1 MTIVKER
8 DRGLNT
14 PVTFRVPLP
23 PSVNALYRNV
33 PGRGRV
39 KTPKYSAWIKS
50 AGWEV
55 ISQRPAK
62 LSGSYSVKYSLCRP
76 DNRRRDAENYIK
88 ALSDLLVRLQIVED
102 DSRAV
107 STTVA
112 WDGTEVGF
120 AVVTITSQG

>member
-1 MTIVKER
+1 MTTVKSR
-8 DRGLNT
+8 DREVNT
-14 PVTFRVPLP
+14 TVTFRVPLP

-33 PGRGRV
+33 PGRGRA
-39 KTPKYSAWIKS
+39 KSPKYSAWIKS

-62 LSGSYSVKYSLCRP
+62 LSGLYSVKYSLCRP